1 MEKQIMGILLAFI
14 YINFIGYQIINDG
27 KLNLLWCAILLFGCI
42 LIYFV
47 LRKLPIT
54 NLKINN
60 PIKLE
65 KSNKNHFVIVF
76 LILLIIYLVMSLI
89 FFPGIYAYDT
99 TSLLSEWKRGYLYSN
114 QPAIYT
120 LFVGVV
126 LEIGY
131 FLFNSYQI
139 AGYIVTLVQ
148 IVIFALCN
156 AYAIS
161 FIFNNF
167 KVNIFIKIVVLFLF
181 GLMPYNS
188 ILAVSITK
196 DVIFSGLFVVLIVIM
211 LKIIYFEEN
220 KNSLYIGLG
229 IISIILMLLRKNMVI
244 VSLLFLVLIIIC
256 KNKNKIMLIKTLI
269 ISLIIT
275 ISLSTCVDSLF
286 RKSDYSLYETLSIPL
301 SQLAK
306 ISIDYYDDF
315 SNYDKAMVYKLWGID
330 EDYRNYSPYLSD
342 KIKLPNFDYLLS
354 DSDNFNEF
362 LQWWL
367 KMGIKYPKSYIESF
381 LSQNIGSWYIF
392 DKTHSEIYDIK
403 YYDGK
408 PITEFNGVY
417 GYLQTFCFETDYPIY
432 EDSLMPMVRD
442 TLVKF
447 VSNNQYQDIPMLWI
461 LFSPALYFW
470 VLVFNMYFKR
480 HDNKTILI
488 MSFMLITWVSYL
500 FGPCTLV
507 RYMLP
512 IMNGTIIITLFN
524 LGISKEKVIVY
535 N

>member
-1 MEKQIMGILLAFI
+1 MRIILAFI
-14 YINFIGYQIINDG
+14 FVNYIGYQMINYG
-27 KLNLLWCAILLFGCI
+27 ALNIFKSLILLGTCI
-42 LIYFV
+42 LINF
-47 LRKLPIT
+47 LFKKMPI
-54 NLKINN
+54 KRYRIKN

-65 KSNKNHFVIVF
+65 KSNKNYFIVVFVT
-76 LILLIIYLVMSLI
+76 LLLINLLMSFV

-99 TSLLSEWKRGYLYSN
+99 TSLLSEWKRGYLYTN

-120 LFVGVV
+120 LFVGAV
-126 LEIGY
+126 LELGY
-131 FLFNSYQI
+131 YLFNSYQM
-139 AGYIVTLVQ
+139 AGYVVTVAQ
-148 IVIFALCN
+148 IIIFALCN
-156 AYAIS
+156 AYSIS

-167 KVNIFIKIVVLFLF
+167 KVNIFIKIIVLIMF

-286 RKSDYSLYETLSIPL
+286 RKSDYALYETLSVPL

-306 ISIDYYDDF
+306 VSVDHYEDF
-315 SNYDKAMVYKLWGID
+315 SGEDKEMVYKLWGKD
-330 EDYRNYSPYLSD
+330 QTYLNYSPYLSD
-342 KIKLPNFDYLLS
+342 NIKLPNFEFLLS
-354 DSDNFNEF
+354 ESDNFQEF
-362 LQWWL
+362 VNWWI
-367 KMGIKYPKSYIESF
+367 KMGLKYPKSYVESF
-381 LSQNIGSWYIF
+381 LSQNVGSWYIF
-392 DKTHSEIYDIK
+392 DKTHSQIYDIK
-403 YYDGK
+403 YYEGK
-408 PITEFNGVY
+408 PVTEFNGVY
-417 GYLQTFCFETDYPIY
+417 GYLQTFCFETEYPIY
-432 EDSLMPMVRD
+432 EDSLMPSVRD
-442 TLVKF
+442 TMVNF
-447 VSNNQYQDIPMLWI
+447 VSNNHYQDLSVIWI

-470 VLVFNMYFKR
+470 LLIFNIYFKR
-480 HDNKTILI
+480 YDKKIILI
-488 MSFMLITWVSYL
+488 MSFMLITWISYL

-524 LGISKEKVIVY
+524 LGINKTKPTIH